1 MGALH
6 EGHLSLILKSNQI
19 CDNTVVSIYLNPTQF
34 LPGEDLDKYPSSIE
48 KDIELLSNYNVDFL
62 FIPSNKIMYPNGIKT
77 LEYSNKYFNMLEG
90 KSRPGFFNGVAT
102 IVSKLFDIIKPSHAF
117 FGEKDFQ
124 QLCVIKK
131 MTKDLKYPINI
142 ISCPIIREKN
152 GLAMSS
158 RNQYLNNN
166 EFSLGSKLYKSL
178 QDAKLLI
185 DEGERDSKQIKFII
199 NEYFNNN
206 SLFNIDYISIADQF
220 TLKEVDGEIK
230 SEILISIAI
239 YLGRTRLIDN
249 ISISL

>member
-6 EGHLSLILKSNQI
+6 EGHLSLILKSNQT

-34 LPGEDLDKYPSSIE
+34 LPGEDLDSYPSSID
-48 KDIELLSNYNVDFL
+48 KDIELLSKYNVDCL
-62 FIPSNKIMYPNGIKT
+62 FIPSSKTMYPNGIKT
-77 LEYSNKYFNMLEG
+77 LEYSNKYFNILEG
-90 KSRPGFFNGVAT
+90 KSRPGFFNGVTT

-131 MTKDLKYPINI
+131 MTKDLKYPVNI

-158 RNQYLNNN
+158 RNKYLNNN

-185 DEGERDSKQIKFII
+185 DEGERDSKQIKLMM

-206 SLFNIDYISIADQF
+206 PLFNVDYISIADQS
-220 TLKEVDGEIK
+220 TLEEIDGEIK
-230 SEILISIAI
+230 REILISIAI
-239 YLGRTRLIDN
+239 YLGETRLIDN

>member
-1 MGALH
+1 
-6 EGHLSLILKSNQI
+6 
-19 CDNTVVSIYLNPTQF
+19 
-34 LPGEDLDKYPSSIE
+34 
-48 KDIELLSNYNVDFL
+48 
-62 FIPSNKIMYPNGIKT
+62 MYPNGIKT
-77 LEYSNKYFNMLEG
+77 LEYSNKYFNILEG
-90 KSRPGFFNGVAT
+90 KSRPGFFNGVTT

-131 MTKDLKYPINI
+131 MTKDLKYQVNI

-158 RNQYLNNN
+158 RNKYLNNN

-185 DEGERDSKQIKFII
+185 DEGERDSKQIKIMM
-199 NEYFNNN
+199 NKYFNNN
-206 SLFNIDYISIADQF
+206 PLFNVDYISIADQS
-220 TLKEVDGEIK
+220 TLEEIDGEIK
-230 SEILISIAI
+230 RDILISIAI
-239 YLGRTRLIDN
+239 YLGGTRLIDN